1 MSRHAQALVQVRLEV
16 VDHVDTTELGE
27 DLHEH
32 GEEESLPVA
41 WCPEDLTPADIGDG
55 LLEAD
60 LIAHLAELGAEET
73 VILSNVAVKAL
84 DDSYSLVI
92 ALLLKQ
98 PSGGVREEVDTDE
111 HDDGR
116 ENLEGEGEAPLER
129 AVGVGTSETNPL
141 CLRVSLWDEGKAN
154 RRAEASESFTYVS
167 GSETKPNEL
176 SVQPSNHTTLCGWCD
191 FRVVDGN
198 GYVHHTNGETS
209 DDSSGDEHANVNRG
223 GLDDACDHGD
233 SGRDSNGLFPADG
246 ICGPCCK
253 EYAENGTG
261 VESTDNSSLDASS
274 EWVKVGPEV
283 LLCDDCRNNTG
294 VDTVTTHKS
303 KLDTG
308 IRE

>member
-16 VDHVDTTELGE
+16 VDHVDTAELGE

-60 LIAHLAELGAEET
+60 LIAHLAELGAEEA
-73 VILSNVAVKAL
+73 VVLSNVAVKAL
-84 DDSYSLVI
+84 DDSHSLII

-98 PSGGVREEVDTDE
+98 PSGGVREEVNTDE
-111 HDDGR
+111 HDYGG

-141 CLRVSLWDEGKAN
+141 DLRVSLWDEGKAN
-154 RRAEASESFTYVS
+154 RRAAASESLTYVS
-167 GSETKPNEL
+167 GSEAKPNEL
-176 SVQPSNHTTLCGWCD
+176 SVQPSNHTTLCGRCD

-223 GLDDACDHGD
+223 SLDDARDHGD
-233 SGRDSNGLFPADG
+233 SGRDSNGLLTADG

-253 EYAENGTG
+253 EYAENGTC

-283 LLCDDCRNNTG
+283 LLCDDRRNNTG
-294 VDTVTTHKS
+294 VDTITTHQS
-303 KLDTG
+303 
-308 IRE
+308 